1 MYPLVEAYLAGSQSR
16 IDFCRAHE
24 LTISTLSYWVTHY
37 RKAQAA
43 AERSV
48 ASGESTGFVPLSLA
62 DAPSAAVALELH
74 LPSGAILRFYR
85 YPDPAY
91 LTHLLS
97 LQRC

>member
-1 MYPLVEAYLAGSQSR
+1 MYPLVEAYLAGSQR
-16 IDFCRAHE
+16 RLDFCQAHG
-24 LTISTLSYWVTHY
+24 LRISTLSYWVTHY

-43 AERSV
+43 HSSTSREE
-48 ASGESTGFVPLSLA
+48 SGGFVPLSLT
-62 DAPSAAVALELH
+62 DAPPSPVILEVEHPCGAV
-74 LPSGAILRFYR
+74 LRFYR